1 MRAMTATVFSSD
13 GSSEPFPY
21 TISVPKFGNL
31 KDFIQALSI
40 ACSLRDD
47 ESLLVAEV
55 CLLSYAKST
64 LICPTCIRCMCKS
77 VSLIFCLK
85 DVVVQ
90 VYNNRIIRYLEEPS
104 DAISLIRDG
113 DRLVAYRL
121 PKDNE
126 RASIV
131 VFMHQ
136 RKEE

>member
-1 MRAMTATVFSSD
+1 M
-13 GSSEPFPY
+13 
-21 TISVPKFGNL
+21 
-31 KDFIQALSI
+31 
-40 ACSLRDD
+40 SLN
-47 ESLLVAEV
+47 V
-55 CLLSYAKST
+55 
-64 LICPTCIRCMCKS
+64 
-77 VSLIFCLK
+77 CLK
-85 DVVVQ
+85 DIIVQ